1 MKRVF
6 LADNRSCSD
15 DLRTEHGLS
24 VYVETDRHKMLL
36 DTGASDLF
44 ITNAEKQGIDLG
56 KVDYVFI
63 SHGHA
68 DHIGGLPFFLRI
80 NSWAKIIM
88 SPYIIGGYYVSKRNH
103 EHSITTDIC
112 FDDIRERLI
121 LADRNMKID
130 DEIEVIA
137 EIPYEEDM
145 PAGNCNLFCRDGSGE
160 LVRDDFVH
168 ETAVRVGDLL
178 FSGCAHH
185 GIINILKSAPRVP
198 AYVIG
203 GFHLLDAYETNENI
217 RHITDVLKNDY
228 PDTMFYT
235 GHCTGNDCIN
245 ALKDK
250 MDGRLDG
257 FCLGYHIPDV
267 RIRMLENADDDT
279 TARIQAL
286 VRQLSITAELPS
298 KEFLNATAQSDN
310 SEIFVMTYDGLLIG
324 MAVLCRCM
332 MPTGIKYWIE
342 DVTID
347 KNYRGRHLGKRLVN
361 HLTATLPQHSQVMLT
376 SRPSRVAAN
385 AMYQRLG
392 FKMRET
398 NVYKKEM

>member
-1 MKRVF
+1 MKIVF

-80 NSWAKIIM
+80 NSRAKIIM

-145 PAGNCNLFCRDGSGE
+145 PAGNCNLFCRNGSGE
-160 LVRDDFVH
+160 LVRDSNKP
-168 ETAVRVGDLL
+168 TA
-178 FSGCAHH
+178 A
-185 GIINILKSAPRVP
+185 SAISAKR
-198 AYVIG
+198 
-203 GFHLLDAYETNENI
+203 
-217 RHITDVLKNDY
+217 
-228 PDTMFYT
+228 
-235 GHCTGNDCIN
+235 
-245 ALKDK
+245 
-250 MDGRLDG
+250 
-257 FCLGYHIPDV
+257 
-267 RIRMLENADDDT
+267 
-279 TARIQAL
+279 
-286 VRQLSITAELPS
+286 S
-298 KEFLNATAQSDN
+298 KK
-310 SEIFVMTYDGLLIG
+310 
-324 MAVLCRCM
+324 
-332 MPTGIKYWIE
+332 P
-342 DVTID
+342 
-347 KNYRGRHLGKRLVN
+347 
-361 HLTATLPQHSQVMLT
+361 
-376 SRPSRVAAN
+376 
-385 AMYQRLG
+385 
-392 FKMRET
+392 
-398 NVYKKEM
+398 